1 MAIGDRLKR
10 AVRNR
15 REKAGEVTGKKKYSV
30 FGPAGGRA
38 RGTRWVRGKKKKA
51 EPKAEA
57 PQKKVAAPAPQKKE
71 AAPAPQKKV
80 TEPIRSIAPKTNLE
94 EQPKE
99 QPREQLES
107 EKTRPATG
115 THETGTQAGGKTP
128 IKDKPVIPPPPRK
141 SVRELP
147 YVREGEPEGS
157 PTVPEDITSIGH
169 PTTPSGLV
177 TPSAPAHTGPP
188 VSDLHGI
195 HPDDWVFVAPTDLP
209 DTPPMDLISDV
220 TLEEAPMRAGMG
232 GPYIDKTVPQTDPE
246 YFGSRLGSNEHL
258 REFFTPLPPEASLDE
273 EKSPMPRPPER
284 PRTYTDILRDII
296 AMYLP
301 ETPPL
306 PAVLPDPPAQSRR
319 PRRSVT
325 TTDAVDP
332 YSGSARNADEQAV
345 IDAMA
350 SEDAGRPSDA
360 LFTGS
365 GSGID
370 INDEEAIRDMVNNL
384 IFPPTPAPVP
394 APDAGTKWRGR

>member
-51 EPKAEA
+51 EPKAE
-57 PQKKVAAPAPQKKE
+57 APQKKE

-177 TPSAPAHTGPP
+177 TPRTTRSGGGTPSAPP
-188 VSDLHGI
+188 VGAS
-195 HPDDWVFVAPTDLP
+195 DLP

-220 TLEEAPMRAGMG
+220 VLEEAPMRAGMG

-360 LFTGS
+360 LFDDS
-365 GSGID
+365 SRGID

-384 IFPPTPAPVP
+384 FLPPVP